1 MFYNV
6 YVISYRSLN
15 SNVLVQIFQPNL
27 NWSSKSQ
34 LKKCPPSITL
44 TVTAHSRQP
53 SDETKMFIRGVWIS
67 CALKSVLGVR
77 RSASMDSTFEVR
89 TRISM
94 VYTLTLNHVA
104 KHGPTTPPP
113 PWNDHN
119 ALSRHELGVI
129 RFSVRLSP
137 PTPKQNAPFHIIK
150 EIWIYISRNDQ
161 NAPVAPRWLVMN
173 LGEGVNHEKA
183 LWCIIEQIRV
193 R

>member
-1 MFYNV
+1 MSTVDYVDCHRPFPSTLWRNENV
-6 YVISYRSLN
+6 YKGQGECGFRVPWKACWGKKVGVDGFHLRS
-15 SNVLVQIFQPNL
+15 SNPDIYGLHTHTKPR
-27 NWSSKSQ
+27 SQ
-34 LKKCPPSITL
+34 
-44 TVTAHSRQP
+44 
-53 SDETKMFIRGVWIS
+53 
-67 CALKSVLGVR
+67 
-77 RSASMDSTFEVR
+77 
-89 TRISM
+89 TRPH
-94 VYTLTLNHVA
+94 N
-104 KHGPTTPPP
+104 TTP